1 MIKKN
6 KDKKKTIHY
15 KLGLKSETKKNKTFI
30 KDSSKNKYKN
40 KYQILN
46 INTWLKKIY
55 IHNYSTCFFT
65 LKKTLKYKSKNL
77 FNNHCVK

>member
-1 MIKKN
+1 MIKKS

-40 KYQILN
+40 KHQILN
-46 INTWLKKIY
+46 I
-55 IHNYSTCFFT
+55 
-65 LKKTLKYKSKNL
+65 KT
-77 FNNHCVK
+77 

>member
-1 MIKKN
+1 MIKKKN

-46 INTWLKKIY
+46 I
-55 IHNYSTCFFT
+55 
-65 LKKTLKYKSKNL
+65 KT
-77 FNNHCVK
+77 